1 VDIMLQMSEPDDHQ
15 LLAEFVRDAS
25 GPAFASVVAR
35 YVNLVYSTAFRFTGN
50 AHHSEEVSQAVFII
64 LARKA
69 EKLSSRVVLSGWLY
83 QTTRLTAANFM
94 KAEIRRQRR
103 EQEAYMQSTLNE
115 PNDAAWREIGPLLD
129 EAMGR
134 LGTTDRDAV
143 VLRYFENKNSAEI
156 GSALR
161 MTEETARRR
170 VNRALE
176 KLRKFFARRGIV
188 FTAAIIGG
196 SVSANSVHAAPAGL
210 VKTIST
216 VAAAKGA
223 TYSTSTLTLVKG
235 VLKIMAWTKAK
246 TAIVAGAVILLAAG
260 TTTVTVHEVQEHR
273 TYPWQVPQASFGVF
287 YKMPAAVIIVPTKF
301 PNATNGGWCGDSSR
315 GVMGIA
321 QPVKQIIQ
329 VAWRYDD
336 HNTVDEADLPTNRY
350 DFIAK
355 LVGPEEPHKNTPQ
368 NEHWRDEL
376 QKLITRQ
383 FGIRCDEEMRNTDVL
398 VLRPAPGGPIN
409 FKESHKMPNGRAI
422 KTGRGSFAAYEQPLF
437 TLIYDLGY
445 RFKVPIVDQTG
456 LTKMYDYSVK
466 WDEPDPKQPN
476 PDGLKQALV
485 NQLGLELVATNMPIK
500 MLVIKK
506 AE

>member
-1 VDIMLQMSEPDDHQ
+1 MLEPDDHQ

-50 AHHSEEVSQAVFII
+50 AHHSEEISQAVFIV

-143 VLRYFENKNSAEI
+143 VLRYFENKNSVEI

-188 FTAAIIGG
+188 FTTAIIGG
-196 SVSANSVHAAPAGL
+196 AVSANSVHAAPAGL

-246 TAIVAGAVILLAAG
+246 TAIVAGVAILLAAG
-260 TTTVTVHEVQEHR
+260 TTTVTVHEVRAHR
-273 TYPWQVPQASFGVF
+273 TYPWQVPQASFQVF

-301 PNATNGGWCGDSSR
+301 PNSTNGGWCGDSSR

-321 QPVKQIIQ
+321 QPLKQIVQ
-329 VAWRYDD
+329 VAWQGGDY
-336 HNTVDEADLPTNRY
+336 NTVDEADLPTNHY
-350 DFIAK
+350 DFFAK
-355 LVGPEEPHKNTPQ
+355 LVGPQEPKKRLAQ
-368 NEHWRDEL
+368 NENWPVEL

-383 FGIRCDEEMRNTDVL
+383 FGVKGVMEMRNADVL
-398 VLRPAPGGPIN
+398 VLRPAPGGPIH
-409 FKESHKMPNGRAI
+409 FKVSHSMPHGMAI
-422 KTGRGSFAAYEQPLF
+422 KPGEASFAAYEQPIG
-437 TLIYDLGY
+437 TLVGELQG
-445 RFKVPIVDQTG
+445 RFKTSVVDETG
-456 LTKMYDYSVK
+456 LTQEYDYSIH
-466 WDEPDPKQPN
+466 WDKTNLDS
-476 PDGLKQALV
+476 LKKSLV
-485 NQLGLELVATNMPIK
+485 DQLGLEVVPTNMPIQ

-506 AE
+506 AN